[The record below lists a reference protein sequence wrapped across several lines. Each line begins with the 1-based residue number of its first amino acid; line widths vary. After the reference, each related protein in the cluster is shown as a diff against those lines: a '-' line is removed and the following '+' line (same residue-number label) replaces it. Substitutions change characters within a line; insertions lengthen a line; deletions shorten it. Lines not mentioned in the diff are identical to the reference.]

1 MAIII
6 IIIHFI
12 SGTWPIKYR
21 THREEKK
28 QTNKH
33 KHRNYRLHINYNV
46 KKQKRI
52 KIQNQTQYKSWTYT
66 EGITSL

>member
-1 MAIII
+1 MAYPTFLKERDALLTFII

-28 QTNKH
+28 QQTNT
-33 KHRNYRLHINYNV
+33 NTETTDYR
-46 KKQKRI
+46 
-52 KIQNQTQYKSWTYT
+52 
-66 EGITSL
+66 

>member
-1 MAIII
+1 MIII

-28 QTNKH
+28 KKTTNKH
-33 KHRNYRLHINYNV
+33 KHRNYRCIGIRYTKVPKHIKGRVYACE
-46 KKQKRI
+46 RR
-52 KIQNQTQYKSWTYT
+52 
-66 EGITSL
+66 G